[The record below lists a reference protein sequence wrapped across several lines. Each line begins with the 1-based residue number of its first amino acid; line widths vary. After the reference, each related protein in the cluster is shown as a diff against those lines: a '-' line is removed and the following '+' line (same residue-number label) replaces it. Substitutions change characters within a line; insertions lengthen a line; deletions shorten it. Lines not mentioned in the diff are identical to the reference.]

1 MSITDIRPYGRV
13 YDVSNASKDIS
24 LAEIAVYGYLSYLS
38 GSSGS
43 CYPSQRRIADDL
55 RSSREVVILAL
66 RRLVDA
72 GLITVSQRHTPGQ
85 RRWSYI
91 YTITDVHDPSG
102 NYGRITERMMMS
114 CRSFSVGAIG
124 LLFYATAAAG
134 TGSDLYFKRAD
145 LADRLHV
152 SPTTLTKYIRELTAA
167 GEATAIRE
175 QVQGAQMTRFI
186 VRPICKIPTSIKPTQ
201 TLGYSKLVISSYP
214 ALSSPDEAEETK
226 INRKEYLSLDKCAT
240 PIEAITKQK
249 AVRKELS
256 EIYRCEDDLQS
267 AVSYD
272 DVASQLKRFVC
283 SGSRAEIMRVVKLD
297 LKYLTAFVGRFP
309 RSWIA
314 DPLIRSAA
322 LEVVFGSSKTEREK
336 IVLQQLYWILAATGD
351 EQSRLLTHL
360 DGILSGSKDA
370 RAWLAVLVG
379 RVDAALSSRPVQHPA
394 AYVRRLILNW
404 LTDRY
409 AQTSDRITQ
418 LVAGDSA
425 DQPAPIP
432 QTYDELVASSFA
444 DRYRPQ
450 IRKLSR
456 REYRIRADAYEAIV
470 YEREAAGCPI
480 SRYDIATDDEIQ
492 DLYALMPESFYETLR
507 MIDPADA
514 EAISL
519 LPADEL
525 DRRAFTYRQLSS
537 SARRSIFW
545 NDEYDWLLSPSTSED
560 EAI

>member
-1 MSITDIRPYGRV
+1 MSITHIRPYGRV
-13 YDVSNASKDIS
+13 YDISNIAPDIS

-55 RSSREVVILAL
+55 RCSREVVILAL

-102 NYGRITERMMMS
+102 NYGRITERMMES
-114 CRSFSVGAIG
+114 CRSLSVGAIG
-124 LLFYATAAAG
+124 LLFYATAASG
-134 TGSDLYFKRAD
+134 SGSDLYFKRAD
-145 LADRLHV
+145 LADRLNV
-152 SPTTLTKYIRELTAA
+152 SPATLTKYIRELTAA

-186 VRPICKIPTSIKPTQ
+186 VRPICKIPTSIIPTQ
-201 TLGYSKLVISSYP
+201 TLGLSKLLVSSHP
-214 ALSSPDEAEETK
+214 ALSSPDETEETK
-226 INRKEYLSLDKCAT
+226 INRKEYLSIDKCAT

-249 AVRKELS
+249 AVCKELS
-256 EIYRCEDDLQS
+256 EIYHCEDDLQS

-272 DVASQLKRFVC
+272 DVAPQLKRFVR

-322 LEVVFGSSKTEREK
+322 LEVVFGSSKTENEK

-370 RAWLAVLVG
+370 RAWLAVLAN
-379 RVDAALSSRPVQHPA
+379 RADAALSSRPVQHPA

-418 LVAGDSA
+418 LVAGDCS

-456 REYRIRADAYEAIV
+456 REYRIHADAYEAIV

-492 DLYALMPESFYETLR
+492 DLYALMPESFFETLH

-514 EAISL
+514 ESISL

-537 SARRSIFW
+537 SERRSIFW
-545 NDEYDWLLSPSTSED
+545 DEEYDWLFSPSMRED